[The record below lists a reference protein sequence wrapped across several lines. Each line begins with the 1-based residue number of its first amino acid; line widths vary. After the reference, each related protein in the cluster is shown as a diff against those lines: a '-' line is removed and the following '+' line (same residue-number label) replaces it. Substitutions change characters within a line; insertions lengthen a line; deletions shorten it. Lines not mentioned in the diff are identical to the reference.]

1 MIERPRYFRGAV
13 VMNAILSVTAICLS
27 LLLVWQAVPWVIALG
42 MRRKWV
48 DTPDARKV
56 HRRPMVR
63 VGGLAIAMG
72 AIVASILT
80 LAIGTTTHSFGS
92 PEGSTW
98 GAWGVL
104 VGGFGFFAIGF
115 ADDLLQLPPLPRLL
129 LQMAFAAIAW
139 FMGVRVDYLPMP
151 YFGAVSTGLL
161 SLPITLI
168 WLAGTANALNWF
180 DGLDGLAAGTGT
192 LGALLL
198 AFVAWHQGNFA
209 AVCLALALAGATIGF
224 LKFNLPP
231 AKLFMGDGGSYLIG
245 FTLAAISAIGTMQTP
260 SFRSAI
266 LPFVI
271 LGVPLVD
278 MTLVMLNRV
287 RQGKSPL
294 YPDRS
299 HFHHRLL
306 DNGCPPMFTTGFI
319 WACSGWVGS
328 WAIAIVGAPW
338 SWVAIVGSSIPFAAM
353 SYGLIRI
360 VKTSATTQPSSV
372 LVD

>member
-1 MIERPRYFRGAV
+1 
-13 VMNAILSVTAICLS
+13 MNAILSITAICLS
-27 LLLVWQAVPWVIALG
+27 LLLVWQAVPWVITIG
-42 MRRKWV
+42 MQRKWV
-48 DTPDARKV
+48 DAPDARKV
-56 HRRPMVR
+56 HRRPTVR
-63 VGGLAIAMG
+63 VGGLAIALG
-72 AIVASILT
+72 AFVASIIT
-80 LAIGTTTHSFGS
+80 LIIGTTAHSFGN
-92 PEGSTW
+92 PDW

-139 FMGVRVDYLPMP
+139 LMGVRVEYLPIP
-151 YFGAVSTGLL
+151 FFGAVSTGLL
-161 SLPITLI
+161 SLPITLV
-168 WLAGTANALNWF
+168 WLAGTANAINWF
-180 DGLDGLAAGTGT
+180 DGLDGLAAGVGT

-198 AFVAWHQGNFA
+198 AFTAWQQGNFE

-260 SFRSAI
+260 TFSSAM

-287 RQGKSPL
+287 RKGKSPL

-306 DNGCPPMFTTGFI
+306 DSGCSPMFATGFI

-328 WAIAIVGAPW
+328 WAIAIEGTPG
-338 SWVAIVGSSIPFAAM
+338 SWVAVIGSSIPFTVM
-353 SYGLIRI
+353 SYALVRI
-360 VKTSATTQPSSV
+360 VKASAAAQPSPV
-372 LVD
+372 LMD